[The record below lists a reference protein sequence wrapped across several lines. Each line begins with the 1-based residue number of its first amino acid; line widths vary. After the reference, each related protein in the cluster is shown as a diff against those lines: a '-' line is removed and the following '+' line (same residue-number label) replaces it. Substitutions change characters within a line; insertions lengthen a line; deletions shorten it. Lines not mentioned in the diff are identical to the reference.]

1 MTNLDLGQF
10 CRAVETHLCQVN
22 GGHLVRVVGP
32 AFELVKQWHADRVPL
47 KIVLRGIDRRAE
59 RARRSTSSARRP
71 LRIEFCEA
79 DVADVFD
86 EWRRAIGFAVS
97 VVPAETSDAGA
108 GTGAPDVDAE
118 DGGEADTRRVPSLPK
133 HLDRVTTRLTSFL
146 VSMGDAGPEL
156 RARAQ
161 SALEQ
166 IDPLRRAGRLR
177 GEARADA
184 VRLLETLDASLLD
197 SLLTD
202 APARLVEES
211 LVEAK
216 QELAAYEGRLPAAE
230 FERVV
235 RRAAQ
240 RVLRSR
246 LQLPEL
252 RLT

>member
-1 MTNLDLGQF
+1 MTAPDLGQF

-86 EWRRAIGFAVS
+86 EWRRAIGFVAS
-97 VVPAETSDAGA
+97 STMETSAESAGR
-108 GTGAPDVDAE
+108 GAPDEEAE
-118 DGGEADTRRVPSLPK
+118 DASEPDARRAQSLPK

-146 VSMGDAGPEL
+146 VTMADVGPAL

-166 IDPLRRAGRLR
+166 VDTLRRAGRLR

-184 VRLLETLDASLLD
+184 VRLLEALDASLLD
-197 SLLTD
+197 CLLTD
-202 APARLVEES
+202 APARLVDES
-211 LVEAK
+211 IAEAR

-230 FERVV
+230 FERIV